1 MTVKTYNVIKD
12 FYFKYKLHFELSTN
26 PETTVQFPSH
36 KQHKLFLGTVVLNSN
51 DIHIITDFETIKVY
65 NSFEQIN
72 KPSVIRYL
80 FKKH

>member
-1 MTVKTYNVIKD
+1 MLLKIFILNISCILNFLQILKQLYSFHKN
-12 FYFKYKLHFELSTN
+12 
-26 PETTVQFPSH
+26 
-36 KQHKLFLGTVVLNSN
+36 KQHKFFLGTVVLNSN